1 MHYMTISNK
10 KNLKK
15 NSVSHHSIPSPRA
28 SLMAFVASNVDIVQ
42 RPGRTQCYVRGI
54 RRNKCNRYL
63 AHRHRKIAAGRIRRC
78 NLPGSR
84 GELDTVK
91 KTKCFWTFWTLVE
104 IVEHIS
110 GYCSSTMR
118 PAKSCK
124 HFKFSSFQQMF
135 CFSFQPSNGY
145 QKNDCRDGLHRPA
158 HAKNNL
164 KMEPS
169 GCKEI
174 KTKVAT
180 SAPGHVGDHR
190 GKWQNI
196 KIL

>member
-63 AHRHRKIAAGRIRRC
+63 AHRHRKTAAGRIRRC

-91 KTKCFWTFWTLVE
+91 KNKMFLDVLNTCWNCWTYFRILFIHNET
-104 IVEHIS
+104 
-110 GYCSSTMR
+110 C
-118 PAKSCK
+118 
-124 HFKFSSFQQMF
+124 
-135 CFSFQPSNGY
+135 
-145 QKNDCRDGLHRPA
+145 
-158 HAKNNL
+158 
-164 KMEPS
+164 
-169 GCKEI
+169 
-174 KTKVAT
+174 
-180 SAPGHVGDHR
+180 
-190 GKWQNI
+190 
-196 KIL
+196 KILQTFQIQFIPANVLFFFSTIKWLSKKWL

>member
-1 MHYMTISNK
+1 
-10 KNLKK
+10 
-15 NSVSHHSIPSPRA
+15 
-28 SLMAFVASNVDIVQ
+28 
-42 RPGRTQCYVRGI
+42 
-54 RRNKCNRYL
+54 
-63 AHRHRKIAAGRIRRC
+63 
-78 NLPGSR
+78 
-84 GELDTVK
+84 
-91 KTKCFWTFWTLVE
+91 
-104 IVEHIS
+104 
-110 GYCSSTMR
+110 MR

-145 QKNDCRDGLHRPA
+145 QKNDCRDGLHRLA

-169 GCKEI
+169 GRKEI
-174 KTKVAT
+174 KAKVAT